1 MAAECADFWFNSL
14 IQGAGLAVLSPLDR
28 NTGPSPIPIKL
39 QPSSL
44 MILPVL
50 TNKNELMPLSAHIG
64 AVYRQLRRGGGF
76 SEFPNHCK
84 PLQTTANHCKPKF
97 RLMGVGDALGSS
109 REAMMATLL
118 PATAN
123 HRQPLQT
130 TANFWPLM
138 PASSTHCRQ
147 TPTRRSQPQP
157 LSTLADM
164 DLRARG

>member
-1 MAAECADFWFNSL
+1 MRLPRSHRRVLHDTGVSSYDTRRVLSDMAAECADFWFNSL

-84 PLQTTANHCKPKF
+84 PLQTKIPADGCWRRARLITRSDDGYFAASHCKP
-97 RLMGVGDALGSS
+97 
-109 REAMMATLL
+109 
-118 PATAN
+118 
-123 HRQPLQT
+123 
-130 TANFWPLM
+130 
-138 PASSTHCRQ
+138 SSTIANNRKLLATYACFFN
-147 TPTRRSQPQP
+147 P
-157 LSTLADM
+157 L
-164 DLRARG
+164 